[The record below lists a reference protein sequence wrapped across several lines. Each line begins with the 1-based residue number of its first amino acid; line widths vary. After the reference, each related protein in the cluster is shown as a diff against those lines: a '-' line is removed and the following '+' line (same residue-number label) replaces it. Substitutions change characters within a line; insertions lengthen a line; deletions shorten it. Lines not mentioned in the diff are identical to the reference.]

1 MEFSRG
7 SLQLTVN
14 SFGEEKGKG
23 FTTEETEGPQK
34 ERRNGEAISPQRTR
48 RAQRKERGRKEK
60 DNAEVAEDTEFAEE
74 KRREEKRRKSRSLH
88 PGEVHGAPRQK
99 QPGCR
104 IRTQS
109 ALRTRRATLRRGRE
123 DRAAP
128 PACCRQ
134 GRDDKIGKGKLKR
147 RGTVTPRPGRGRR
160 RSQRLEHRGHREQKP
175 KRRGIHRTKDVR
187 CKTAPHCADSV
198 GNDGTA

>member
-74 KRREEKRRKSRSLH
+74 KRREEKRREEKADPSTPAKCTGR
-88 PGEVHGAPRQK
+88 PGKNNRDAEYAHKARCGPDAPHFGA
-99 QPGCR
+99 
-104 IRTQS
+104 
-109 ALRTRRATLRRGRE
+109 E
-123 DRAAP
+123 E
-128 PACCRQ
+128 
-134 GRDDKIGKGKLKR
+134 KIGPLR
-147 RGTVTPRPGRGRR
+147 LPAAGRVGM
-160 RSQRLEHRGHREQKP
+160 
-175 KRRGIHRTKDVR
+175 TK
-187 CKTAPHCADSV
+187 
-198 GNDGTA
+198 